1 MVPLEKEL
9 GKETEGREA
18 SKHLLRENRE
28 KTGVE
33 KARAGSGAERGE
45 GDRQTERKSKRG
57 SQ

>member
-18 SKHLLRENRE
+18 SKHLLRE